1 MVWADQGAM
10 RHATGGCVSIRGH
23 WSCCLHRQQLP
34 RLKEL
39 LRGIPMLKLWWSLQT
54 RNNRSCTS
62 WPILLTSPGAQHVWN
77 IEHDLTHI
85 DELEKLTT
93 QASPS
98 SLWTSVWR
106 RGRMAWTHNQREDL
120 TTKELFGWC
129 WHVARLAILEW
140 FQSKAKVR
148 STTWP
153 TKCWALCRALG
164 MLKLVSRARMSR
176 PSDKSGKLSSLR
188 GMRLDWR
195 PESSLP
201 RRKIMLG
208 THWLRTASSA
218 SGSLPVLWW
227 RMWHRKQAWVTLVN
241 IHYGLGLVDMQLG
254 ASTVTKLAD
263 PSQPTRWF
271 KAKDMMEKLN
281 DLVNRS
287 MGIARAVARL
297 MQSGKL
303 VCSWAKPRTRMH
315 GSLEMELMSC
325 WVAAFE
331 G

>member
-1 MVWADQGAM
+1 MVWADQGAK
-10 RHATGGCVSIRGH
+10 RNATGGCVSIRRH
-23 WSCCLHRQQLP
+23 LSCCLHRQQLP

-62 WPILLTSPGAQHVWN
+62 WPILLTSPGAQHVC
-77 IEHDLTHI
+77 IEHDLIHI

-106 RGRMAWTHNQREDL
+106 RRRMACTHNQREHL

-164 MLKLVSRARMSR
+164 MLKLVSTAIDFRQWADHQTNLENDHHFEACAWIEDPNLHYQGERFSWELIGWEQH
-176 PSDKSGKLSSLR
+176 PAHQAACLYFGGGCGSEN
-188 GMRLDWR
+188 R
-195 PESSLP
+195 PELP
-201 RRKIMLG
+201 LWTPTMVLG
-208 THWLRTASSA
+208 W
-218 SGSLPVLWW
+218 
-227 RMWHRKQAWVTLVN
+227 
-241 IHYGLGLVDMQLG
+241 
-254 ASTVTKLAD
+254 
-263 PSQPTRWF
+263 
-271 KAKDMMEKLN
+271 
-281 DLVNRS
+281 
-287 MGIARAVARL
+287 
-297 MQSGKL
+297 
-303 VCSWAKPRTRMH
+303 
-315 GSLEMELMSC
+315 
-325 WVAAFE
+325 
-331 G
+331 